1 MSLPGP
7 QLEAVIDWAYPLV
20 AWGTILAAAASGLLP
35 RSLLA
40 RPVARWIVSAAV
52 MAVFVP
58 VEGMPLGRWLHGVDG
73 GISVPFVCVLLDRVV
88 EAWRG
93 RPLLDRRARVTAAG
107 FGAAAGLAL
116 YPAALGLGAWDPYE
130 LGWTS
135 SLPMIAIAAIGAA
148 LIARRNAFGIVLLV
162 AGLCW
167 QLDVLESENAWDY
180 LVDPI
185 YAILS
190 WLTLMA
196 GLVTAVW
203 RRGVGA

>member
-7 QLEAVIDWAYPLV
+7 QLEAVLDWAYPLL
-20 AWGTILAAAASGLLP
+20 AWASILASAASGLLP
-35 RSLLA
+35 RSLMG

-52 MAVFVP
+52 MAVFLP

-88 EAWRG
+88 EAWSG
-93 RPLLDRRARVTAAG
+93 RPFLDRRARRTAG
-107 FGAAAGLAL
+107 IFGVAAGLAV

-130 LGWTS
+130 LGWRS
-135 SLPMIAIAAIGAA
+135 SLPMIAAAIVAVV
-148 LIARRNAFGIVLLV
+148 LIARRDAFGIVLLV

-167 QLDVLESENAWDY
+167 QLDLLESENAWDY

-185 YAILS
+185 YVVLS
-190 WLTLMA
+190 WLALMA
-196 GLVTAVW
+196 GLVTAA
-203 RRGVGA
+203 RRRSAGE